1 MQQKIIKNCCV
12 SILQDIG
19 KKARAEQAAYQK
31 RGYGRNGKIKPIDL
45 LHLRLAELKQE
56 MRERLRRLRL
66 EPKFFLKVFS
76 KNLWADDW
84 IEEFIARNFKVMRK
98 NSKGHAGIS
107 KRR

>member
-31 RGYGRNGKIKPIDL
+31 RGYGRNMKIKPIDL
-45 LHLRLAELKQE
+45 LYLRLAELKQE

-66 EPKFFLKVFS
+66 
-76 KNLWADDW
+76 ADDW
-84 IEEFIARNFKVMRK
+84 IEEFIACNFKVMRK